1 MEKGI
6 ELSPEDQAIITKMG
20 PLQEKTM
27 KVISGVTADFL
38 NLLQLEQSEENLD
51 LVGQFVSICTNKVLL
66 ELHKHTNTN

>member
-1 MEKGI
+1 MGKGI